1 MIVLQ
6 AADPSGG
13 LISFFPLIMIAAAFY
28 FLILRPQQK
37 EQKERQAMQS
47 ALSKGDRVV
56 TAGGIHG
63 VIAGTEEEVVTVEIA
78 NVKGDRVRMKV
89 DRGKVERR
97 LEAAEK
103 GDS

>member
-1 MIVLQ
+1 MIILQ
-6 AADPSGG
+6 AQDPG
-13 LISFFPLIMIAAAFY
+13 LISFFPLILIAAAFY

-63 VIAGTEEEVVTVEIA
+63 VVAGTEEAVVTVEVA
-78 NVKGDRVRMKV
+78 NIKGDRVRIKL
-89 DRGKVERR
+89 DRAKIERR
-97 LEAAEK
+97 IA
-103 GDS
+103 GDGQGAS